1 MIFSRDQIQAINSA
15 PSWQKGWTRLPDM
28 TPPRCITEG
37 PYLRDILDQPRAL
50 DATWRGLKATAA
62 LEDVARRLRG
72 GELGRVVLTGMG
84 SSHLGLVPLH
94 LRLVEAGL
102 SPVSVESSELLY
114 YQRGLLG
121 AGTLLVLVSQSG
133 RSAEILRLL
142 EAVRGPDVVTIG
154 VTNTA
159 DSPLARE
166 AAAVVATRAGEEATV
181 SCKTYLAAQM
191 ALAWLGEVLAGGD
204 VAAAHAA
211 LGAAIPGVE
220 AYLASWRAHLE
231 WLAERLE
238 GVRAVYYTGRGPS
251 LAAACSAGLITKE
264 STHRPSEGMS
274 SAAFRHGPMEM
285 LDADVFLLAFAGAAR
300 TRALNE
306 ALVADVRA
314 AGARAFLAAE
324 DARDPALRL
333 PSVADLARPVV
344 ELLPVEMITLAIA
357 ALDGREA
364 GRFERVTKVTA
375 TE

>member
-1 MIFSRDQIQAINSA
+1 
-15 PSWQKGWTRLPDM
+15 M
-28 TPPRCITEG
+28 TPELRITEG
-37 PYLRDILDQPRAL
+37 AYCRDILDQPRAL
-50 DATWRGLKATAA
+50 AQTHRGLETTAA
-62 LEDVARRLRG
+62 LEDVARRLRDG
-72 GELGRVVLTGMG
+72 DLRRVVLTGMG

-94 LRLVEAGL
+94 LRLVEAGFA
-102 SPVSVESSELLY
+102 PVSVESSELVH
-114 YQRGLLG
+114 YQRKLLS

-133 RSAEILRLL
+133 RSAEIVRLL
-142 EAVRGPDVVTIG
+142 ESVRGRGVVTVG
-154 VTNTA
+154 LTNTA

-166 AAAVVATRAGEEATV
+166 ATAAVLTRAGEEATV

-204 VAAAHAA
+204 RDAAREA
-211 LGAAIPGVE
+211 LGETIDATA
-220 AYLASWRAHLE
+220 AYLASWRSHVE
-231 WLAERLE
+231 WLGERLHE
-238 GVRAVYYTGRGPS
+238 VRAVYYTGRGPS

-285 LDADVFLLAFAGAAR
+285 LDEGVFLLAFAGGAR

-314 AGARAFLAAE
+314 TGARAFLAAE
-324 DARDPALRL
+324 DAAEPALRL
-333 PSVADLARPVV
+333 PAVSDLARPVV
-344 ELLPVEMITLAIA
+344 ELLPVEMITLALA

-364 GRFERVTKVTA
+364 GRFDRATKVTA

>member
-1 MIFSRDQIQAINSA
+1 
-15 PSWQKGWTRLPDM
+15 M
-28 TPPRCITEG
+28 TPQLSITEG
-37 PYLRDILDQPRAL
+37 PYVRDILDQPEAL
-50 DATWRGLKATAA
+50 ARTHRGLEATAA
-62 LEDVARRLRG
+62 LEDVARRLRD
-72 GELGRVVLTGMG
+72 GELRRVVLTGMG

-102 SPVSVESSELLY
+102 APLCVESSELVH
-114 YQRGLLG
+114 YQQRLLG

-133 RSAEILRLL
+133 RSAEIVRLL
-142 EAVRGPDVVTIG
+142 EAVRGRGVVTIG

-159 DSPLARE
+159 DGPLARE
-166 AAAVVATRAGEEATV
+166 ATAAVLTHAGEEATV

-204 VAAAHAA
+204 RDAGRAA
-211 LGAAIPGVE
+211 LAETIAATA
-220 AYLASWRAHLE
+220 AYLSSWRSHVE
-231 WLAERLE
+231 WLAERLQA
-238 GVRAVYYTGRGPS
+238 VRAVYYTGRGTS

-285 LDADVFLLAFAGAAR
+285 LDEGVFLLAFAGALR
-300 TRALNE
+300 TRGLNE

-314 AGARAFLAAE
+314 AGARAYLAAE
-324 DARDPALRL
+324 DAAEPTLRL
-333 PSVADLARPVV
+333 PAVPDVARPVV

-364 GRFERVTKVTA
+364 GRFDRATKVTA